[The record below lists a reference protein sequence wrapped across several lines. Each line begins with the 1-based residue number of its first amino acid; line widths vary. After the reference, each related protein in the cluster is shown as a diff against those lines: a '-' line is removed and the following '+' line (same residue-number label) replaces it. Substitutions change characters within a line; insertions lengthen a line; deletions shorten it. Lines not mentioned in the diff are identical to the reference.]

1 MNGRHHKVTVGHLAR
16 EACLYVR
23 QATLREGIESAE
35 ILQQQYDVRQQAVAL
50 GWTAERVMII
60 DSDVGQSGLSHLRP
74 GFQKLLRRIKQGHVG
89 IVLALDS
96 SRLTRNCNDWQC
108 LLDACA
114 LSDTLLLQQ
123 GALFDPSDLHDR
135 VLLGWTETTTPRHA
149 KSFREE
155 KEASA

>member
-1 MNGRHHKVTVGHLAR
+1 LAR

-23 QATLREGIESAE
+23 QATLREGIESAD
-35 ILQQQYDVRQQAVAL
+35 ILQQQYEVRQQAVAL

-60 DSDVGQSGLSHLRP
+60 DSDVGQSGLSRLRP
-74 GFQKLLRRIKQGHVG
+74 GFQKLVRRIKQRQVG

-96 SRLTRNCNDWQC
+96 SRLTRNCNDWQR
-108 LLDACA
+108 LVDTCA

-123 GALFDPSDLHDR
+123 GVLFDPGDLYDR
-135 VLLGWTETTTPRHA
+135 ALLGCREMTMPRLV
-149 KSFREE
+149 KSSRKE